1 MFPEASH
8 HFADFVQILALIGIV
23 YGAIVALI
31 QPDLKRLI
39 AYSSVSHLGF
49 VVLGIFAFTYQG
61 MSGGVMQ
68 MVNHGLSTGGLFL
81 CIGMLYERTH
91 TRKLDEMGGLAK
103 TMPMLSGVFLVVVLS
118 SLGLPG
124 LNNFI
129 GEFLV
134 VIGSFAAN
142 HVYGAIAASGA
153 LLAAIYLLWPFQRV
167 FYGPLNQAHAHHP
180 DMNKREWAY
189 MTPIL
194 ASLLVVGL
202 VPNLLL
208 NKINPTTDK
217 IVDQMQSSVQPSPA
231 NASGGTP

>member
-1 MFPEASH
+1 
-8 HFADFVQILALIGIV
+8 
-23 YGAIVALI
+23 
-31 QPDLKRLI
+31 
-39 AYSSVSHLGF
+39 
-49 VVLGIFAFTYQG
+49 
-61 MSGGVMQ
+61 
-68 MVNHGLSTGGLFL
+68 
-81 CIGMLYERTH
+81 
-91 TRKLDEMGGLAK
+91 
-103 TMPMLSGVFLVVVLS
+103 VVLS

-142 HVYGAIAASGA
+142 HVYGSIAATGA

-167 FYGPLNQAHAHHP
+167 FYGPLNQAHATHP

-194 ASLLVVGL
+194 VSLLVVGL

-231 NASGGTP
+231 SASGGTP